1 MTNSD
6 TNMNSSTIL
15 SSEIANDLGL
25 TKTEDGKYAV
35 PSQYSQDDIATVTV
49 VSEETEPDSPD
60 NQETEE
66 ESQGDEED
74 SEGTDEEDSTD
85 GSSDSQ
91 SSVELLLQLAER
103 ASFFHTPKDEAF
115 ATYPVGTY
123 PKGTGWDT
131 SRVKSK
137 SFEEWLRH
145 KYYCATESAPPSHT
159 KC

>member
-25 TKTEDGKYAV
+25 TKTEEGEYAV
-35 PSQYSQDDIATVTV
+35 PSEYSQDDIATVTV
-49 VSEETEPDSPD
+49 ESEETEPDSPD

-66 ESQGDEED
+66 ESQVDEED

-91 SSVELLLQLAER
+91 SSVELLLELAER
-103 ASFFHTPKDEAF
+103 AWFFHTPKDEAF
-115 ATYPVGTY
+115 ATYP
-123 PKGTGWDT
+123 KSKGWDT
-131 SRVKSK
+131 SRVQGGR
-137 SFEEWLRH
+137 FED
-145 KYYCATESAPPSHT
+145 
-159 KC
+159 